1 MLQFMYMEMTENE
14 KVIAKYNELLA
25 YLPPFIEDYVDSLAS
40 VGKGSKTILGYT
52 RDLKIFFDWLHTLD
66 KYKNIDF
73 SSVSVKDLLESVTV
87 KELDRF
93 KLFLVNGNPDKVRTS
108 AALISRKLAAI
119 RSMYKYFYNTEEI
132 KINITDKVENPKG
145 QKKDI
150 SVLQLS
156 EVDSM
161 YEAVDLKPEKGKA
174 KEGFD
179 KTNLRDKAIITLF
192 FGTGLRVSELVSI
205 NLTDINYLTAEIK
218 VKRKGGDICTV
229 NFNGDVEEAIKDYIE
244 NARPSLLNGN
254 ESDAL
259 FISINH
265 QRITV
270 RSVEKLIKKYAIKAG
285 IGDKVTPHELRRTY
299 GNTLY
304 RATGDIYLTAAALN
318 HKNIQTT
325 IAHYVPHNTDKLKE
339 ISQDNT
345 LTNNH
350 K

>member
-1 MLQFMYMEMTENE
+1 MEYTEND
-14 KVIAKYNELLA
+14 KIIAKYKELTNS
-25 YLPPFIEDYVDSLAS
+25 LPSFAKDYVDYLAS
-40 VGKGSKTILGYT
+40 VGKASKTILGYT
-52 RDLKIFFDWLHTLD
+52 RDLNIFFEWLHSLD
-66 KYKNIDF
+66 KYKDIDF
-73 SSVSVKDLLESVTV
+73 SKVTV
-87 KELDRF
+87 KELLENITVKEFDKF
-93 KLFLVNGNPDKVRTS
+93 KLFLVNDNPDKVRTS
-108 AALISRKLAAI
+108 AALISRKLSAI
-119 RSMYKYFYNTEEI
+119 RSMYRYFYNAEEI
-132 KINITDKVENPKG
+132 STNVTDKIENPKG

-156 EVDSM
+156 EVDSI
-161 YEAVDLKPEKGKA
+161 YEAIESKPEKGKA

-229 NFNGDVEEAIKDYIE
+229 NFNGDVEEAIKDYVE

-304 RATGDIYLTAAALN
+304 RATGDIYLTSAALN

-339 ISQDNT
+339 ISQDDT
-345 LTNNH
+345 LTR
-350 K
+350 KK